1 MFEPGLRQE
10 VLKTRWC
17 FSLRAETSHHRLCLC
32 CPFFLPKYE
41 SENKCPEEEHT
52 AALVPNSSTSLE
64 AAEETPL
71 VRLQRRGGQT
81 RVCEVV
87 LKTARLRLMSGSFV
101 RTSCLIIRAQ
111 RGFDKKKKKN
121 KNKQNHMV
129 APTLFTLL
137 KLQITAAPSLTDPA
151 GLSWWWL
158 FVQTH

>member
-10 VLKTRWC
+10 VLKTAGV
-17 FSLRAETSHHRLCLC
+17 FHSVLRHHTTDAAFVVL
-32 CPFFLPKYE
+32 FFLPKYE

-87 LKTARLRLMSGSFV
+87 LKTARWRLMSGSFV

-129 APTLFTLL
+129 APTLFTML

-151 GLSWWWL
+151 GLS
-158 FVQTH
+158 